1 MQQLSFPIG
10 TRLRP
15 PSGGLRRVCLPD
27 RQGFTLVELLL
38 FLAIFSIVAVVMLPM
53 LYATVETR
61 MRQQTIELVE
71 DNANQALQQTIEL
84 VEDNANQALQQ
95 IERRIRNAERIIAP
109 AMGSTGSVLVLQMAS
124 GSLNPT
130 IIGAQTGALL
140 VIEYDLRRTL
150 TSSQVAISKFI
161 VRNTSSD
168 DDAPSAS
175 FSFTV
180 SRTIRLQ
187 MPHTYTRLFEAAA
200 TLHPAD
206 DPQGDC
212 GCSAASCSDG
222 VVTWYVCS
230 GGTCSE
236 REDDMACP

>member
-71 DNANQALQQTIEL
+71 DNANQALQQ
-84 VEDNANQALQQ
+84 

-109 AMGSTGSVLVLQMAS
+109 TMGSTGSVLVLQMAS
-124 GSLNPT
+124 GSLNPM
-130 IIGAQTGALL
+130 IIGAQTGALV

-150 TSSQVAISKFI
+150 TSSQVAISNFV

-168 DDAPSAS
+168 DDAPSVSLS
-175 FSFTV
+175 FKV

-187 MPHTYTRLFEAAA
+187 MPHTYTRFFEAAA

-212 GCSAASCSDG
+212 GCSAASCSDN

-236 REDDMACP
+236 REDDMSCP

>member
-27 RQGFTLVELLL
+27 RQGFTIVELLL

-61 MRQQTIELVE
+61 MR
-71 DNANQALQQTIEL
+71 QQTIEL